1 VGLDVLLI
9 VQIHPHR
16 SAFYIVHLEE
26 PVVAV
31 HGHVPAE
38 ETSQVAELVV
48 MDFRI
53 AVALVL
59 DLANV
64 DIGNRLTVNHHGLLA
79 FYFDSYAAGVFIL
92 HLIRDDNHCP
102 RASLALDDY

>member
-1 VGLDVLLI
+1 M
-9 VQIHPHR
+9 
-16 SAFYIVHLEE
+16 
-26 PVVAV
+26 AV

-38 ETSQVAELVV
+38 ETGQVAELVV

-53 AVALVL
+53 AVALVI

-64 DIGNRLTVNHHGLLA
+64 DVGDRLTVNHHGLLA

-92 HLIRDDNHCP
+92 FLIRDDNHFP
-102 RASLALDDY
+102 HVTRT